1 MCINR
6 TFVVRCEELI
16 SKAAHP
22 WLPHASAD
30 VHPHVPMFLA
40 ALRTKSGFNVA
51 AEESRLR
58 LLL

>member
-1 MCINR
+1 M
-6 TFVVRCEELI
+6 VRCEELI